1 MKRSGS
7 GEEFDNYIK
16 ENENFE
22 RGSKRITIAIIA
34 LYIIN
39 LIILLV
45 WVLNVV

>member
-1 MKRSGS
+1 MKRSGL

-16 ENENFE
+16 ENEKFD
-22 RGSKRITIAIIA
+22 RGSKRITVAIIA

-45 WVLNVV
+45 WLLYVV